1 MNSKIY
7 NIFKRIFDI
16 LFSLFLLILLSPLF
30 IIISF
35 LVKINSR
42 GPIFYRW
49 KVVGIHEKFFE
60 SYKFRTMVI
69 NADEIK
75 LELLDQNEMN
85 GPFFKMTN
93 DPRITSLG
101 KFLRKFSL
109 DELPQI
115 ISVIKGDMSLV
126 GPRPPLQEE
135 FKFFSDFE
143 KKKLA
148 VKPGMTCLWQ
158 VEGRNNISDSNEWI
172 KKDLEYIEKKSFLL
186 DLTIILKTIY
196 VVFRGTGK

>member
-1 MNSKIY
+1 
-7 NIFKRIFDI
+7 
-16 LFSLFLLILLSPLF
+16 
-30 IIISF
+30 
-35 LVKINSR
+35 
-42 GPIFYRW
+42 
-49 KVVGIHEKFFE
+49 
-60 SYKFRTMVI
+60 
-69 NADEIK
+69 
-75 LELLDQNEMN
+75 
-85 GPFFKMTN
+85 
-93 DPRITSLG
+93 
-101 KFLRKFSL
+101 
-109 DELPQI
+109 
-115 ISVIKGDMSLV
+115 
-126 GPRPPLQEE
+126 PPLQEE